1 LEPTAYYDFLFYSLE
16 TKTQG
21 VTKMPR
27 IFNLQRLILASAA
40 FAIMVMAS
48 STAWADPISIT
59 VGNPNNQNTDNVLF
73 NNGSLVHSGLLVQ
86 GDFNGAGAGFIV
98 DFTSASGT
106 GNLGVSGGQAVL
118 VGGTGNIPFS
128 NVTVQLENGAT
139 FTKLIL
145 NIDVT
150 NGLPPPTQVQFTVNY
165 TLAGG
170 QVFNQVFSVDTN
182 GQNFFGIQALQGA
195 VINSVTVQGLGGTT
209 FSEINQWRLGG
220 FSTPANNPVP
230 EPASLFLLGSGLVG
244 AAGAVRRRLKNRDT
258 ESQE

>member
-1 LEPTAYYDFLFYSLE
+1 
-16 TKTQG
+16 
-21 VTKMPR
+21 MPR

-40 FAIMVMAS
+40 FAIMVVAS
-48 STAWADPISIT
+48 SSAFADPITIT
-59 VGNPNNQNTDNVLF
+59 VGNPGNQNTDNVLF

-98 DFTSASGT
+98 DFTSASGS

-118 VGGTGNIPFS
+118 VGGTGNVPFT

-139 FTKLIL
+139 FQKLIL

-150 NGLPPPTQVQFTVNY
+150 NGLQPPTQVQFTVNY

-182 GQNFFGIQALQGA
+182 GQNFFGIEAAEGA
-195 VINSVTVQGLGGTT
+195 VINSVTIQALGNTT
-209 FSEINQWRLGG
+209 FAEINQWRLGG
-220 FSTPANNPVP
+220 FAAPQQNEVP
-230 EPASLFLLGSGLVG
+230 EPASLFLMGSGLVG
-244 AAGAVRRRLKNRDT
+244 AAGAIRRRLKNRNT

>member
-1 LEPTAYYDFLFYSLE
+1 
-16 TKTQG
+16 
-21 VTKMPR
+21 MPR

-40 FAIMVMAS
+40 FAIMAMAS
-48 STAWADPISIT
+48 STAWADPITIT
-59 VGNPNNQNTDNVLF
+59 VGNPGNQGTDNVLF

-86 GDFNGAGAGFIV
+86 GDFNGAGAGNIV

-118 VGGTGNIPFS
+118 VGGTGNTAFS
-128 NVTVQLENGAT
+128 NVTVKLENGAT
-139 FTKLIL
+139 FQKLIL

-150 NGLPPPTQVQFTVNY
+150 NGLQFPTSVQFTVNY

-170 QVFNQVFSVDTN
+170 QVFNQVFSVNTN
-182 GQNFFGIQALQGA
+182 GQNFFGIQAAEGA

-209 FSEINQWRLGG
+209 FSDIKQWRLGG
-220 FSTPANNPVP
+220 FDTPSQNPVP

-244 AAGAVRRRLKNRDT
+244 AAGAVRRRLKNR
-258 ESQE
+258 E